1 MEAEIKSRLE
11 SERKAVAEA
20 EARAK
25 AAEAAIAEARQMA
38 EEAARAKAAAEARVA
53 NQVADP
59 EAVAKAEAAMKA
71 LEEAK
76 ARARAE
82 AEARIAAE
90 ARAKSE
96 AEARQREEEQRK
108 IADEAT
114 NKARAEA
121 DARSKA
127 ELKALQDQ
135 ARQASKEAESRA
147 EHERLARE
155 EMEGKIAAERRAREE
170 AEAKV
175 TAERELREEAIRK
188 VKVEAEAKARAEVD
202 AAIEIERKKRIEA
215 ETKAAAEIAAR
226 SVAERKAREEAE
238 RQLEIAQRAREDAE
252 RLAREASS
260 GESAQARQAR
270 EDAEVRAKMAEAAVA
285 KAQAQAETE
294 RQARAQAEE
303 RAKTEAVA
311 RVMRE
316 NELRESAEKNV
327 KSLVEEELRAR
338 AKAEIEADARYRAE
352 AEERA
357 KAAAADRKLRMES
370 EARDAASSFRSDTK
384 PKSKGVLAA
393 VILFALLACGLG
405 ALQLM
410 PMVGYIPG
418 VQQIISQRF
427 NQPVHIS
434 NMRYTV
440 YPEQVLRLEKVSIGG
455 VQQIK
460 ADMVTIPMMPWTL
473 LSGGTEFDSIT
484 ANAVVLEPSAID
496 LLPAMTKAGG
506 GNALKLRDL
515 RITGIKVGGI
525 PFDVPMFDAQ
535 ISFAA
540 DGTVQKFRL
549 NDGKITVNATP
560 KDGGL
565 ALGIEARE
573 WQPPF
578 GPGLQFTDLAISAQL
593 SRQQATLSSIEGR
606 LGGGRLKG
614 AAKANWGSDIRVEGE
629 FKLENAKLQQ
639 LLPGYT
645 RDFSATGNLTTNGS
659 FALQGKS
666 LKTLFDASEAE
677 ANFTVETG
685 ELINVDV
692 VRAIQ
697 SPAAGGTRG
706 GKTKFDTLTGS
717 VSINTGR
724 YSYKQLQMTSGP
736 LNANGAINVGGD
748 GSIAGRLNAE
758 LGSKGLV
765 VARGSLGIT
774 GSIRD
779 PLLRP

>member
-1 MEAEIKSRLE
+1 
-11 SERKAVAEA
+11 
-20 EARAK
+20 
-25 AAEAAIAEARQMA
+25 
-38 EEAARAKAAAEARVA
+38 
-53 NQVADP
+53 
-59 EAVAKAEAAMKA
+59 
-71 LEEAK
+71 
-76 ARARAE
+76 
-82 AEARIAAE
+82 
-90 ARAKSE
+90 
-96 AEARQREEEQRK
+96 
-108 IADEAT
+108 
-114 NKARAEA
+114 
-121 DARSKA
+121 
-127 ELKALQDQ
+127 
-135 ARQASKEAESRA
+135 
-147 EHERLARE
+147 
-155 EMEGKIAAERRAREE
+155 
-170 AEAKV
+170 
-175 TAERELREEAIRK
+175 
-188 VKVEAEAKARAEVD
+188 
-202 AAIEIERKKRIEA
+202 
-215 ETKAAAEIAAR
+215 
-226 SVAERKAREEAE
+226 
-238 RQLEIAQRAREDAE
+238 
-252 RLAREASS
+252 
-260 GESAQARQAR
+260 
-270 EDAEVRAKMAEAAVA
+270 MAEAAVA

-327 KSLVEEELRAR
+327 KALVEEELRAR
-338 AKAEIEADARYRAE
+338 AKAEIEADAKYRAQ

-370 EARDAASSFRSDTK
+370 EARDAASSFRTDTK
-384 PKSKGVLAA
+384 NKNKGGLAA
-393 VILFALLACGLG
+393 AILFVLLACGLG
-405 ALQLM
+405 VLQLM
-410 PMVGYIPG
+410 PMVGYIPV
-418 VQQIISQRF
+418 VQQLMSQRL

-440 YPEQVLRLEKVSIGG
+440 YPKQVLQLEKVSIGG
-455 VQQIK
+455 LQQIK

-506 GNALKLRDL
+506 GNTVKLREL
-515 RITGIKVGGI
+515 RITGVKVGGAA
-525 PFDVPMFDAQ
+525 FDVPMFDAQ

-540 DGTVQKFRL
+540 DGAVQKFRL

-565 ALGIEARE
+565 ALSIEARE

-578 GPGLQFTDLAISAQL
+578 GPALQFTDLAISAQL

-614 AAKANWGSDIRVEGE
+614 AAKATWGNDIRVEGE
-629 FKLENAKLQQ
+629 FNLENGKLQQ
-639 LLPGYT
+639 LLTAYT

-659 FALQGKS
+659 YTLQGKS
-666 LKTLFDASEAE
+666 LKTLFETSAAE
-677 ANFTVETG
+677 ASFTVETG

-697 SPAAGGTRG
+697 SPATGGTRG
-706 GKTKFDTLTGS
+706 GKTKFDSLTGS
-717 VSINTGR
+717 VSINSGR
-724 YSYKQLQMTSGP
+724 YTYKHLQMTSGP
-736 LNANGAINVGGD
+736 LNANGSINVGGD